1 MKDKKGLLSPL
12 FLKYQAEYEK
22 NPKSR
27 VFAPL
32 AEMYRKIGMADK
44 AMEILARGIK
54 FHPTYVLGYLGM
66 ASCYFDIQQYSLA
79 YSTLKPFIENN
90 RDNLR
95 LQRLFADTCVALGKK
110 EEALDTYKYLL
121 FILPKDKE
129 VAELVSKIED
139 ELHNLYKPIHR
150 PITIPESSI
159 LNERLDAEEYHTPQ
173 SKIIDLDSWVQLP
186 LNDRTPTKSD
196 SLSADPLDW
205 EMQKSKPVFEE
216 IVEETKP
223 EVRNFS
229 VVLDLSSVND
239 QPKDAEKEKLE
250 QIKETKSVEVLVVAP
265 QTNNP
270 IKTTAPIITHTLVDL
285 YIGQGHIEKALE
297 LLEKIL
303 LLNPND
309 TKTHDKIIEINQ
321 LLQDSIVSEESH
333 HQNRLKEVSP
343 TSVEE
348 VVELDAILNPTI
360 QSKVENKKVELK
372 SVELQS
378 EEEGHIALMAE
389 ISQLNVDLFLEPE
402 STAKPIEAKE
412 KKKTEKLDDKNQ
424 DSIVVKQELILN
436 SFLQKIRLRAEKFKN
451 L

>member
-54 FHPTYVLGYLGM
+54 FHPSYVLGYLGM
-66 ASCYFDIQQYSLA
+66 ASCYYDIQQFSLA
-79 YSTLKPFIENN
+79 YSTLKPFIEHN

-95 LQRLFADTCVALGKK
+95 LQRLFADSCVALGKK

-129 VAELVSKIED
+129 VAELVTKIEE

-150 PITIPESSI
+150 PITIPESNI
-159 LNERLDAEEYHTPQ
+159 LNERLDEEEFHSPQ

-186 LNDRTPTKSD
+186 LNDKAPIKTDR
-196 SLSADPLDW
+196 LSVDPLDW
-205 EMQKSKPVFEE
+205 EMQKTKTVFEN
-216 IVEETKP
+216 IPEEVKP
-223 EVRNFS
+223 EERKFS
-229 VVLDLSSVND
+229 VVLDLSSVSENV
-239 QPKDAEKEKLE
+239 PPSKEATNTEIKLE
-250 QIKETKSVEVLVVAP
+250 KTEQVQQVVGPA
-265 QTNNP
+265 N
-270 IKTTAPIITHTLVDL
+270 KRAAPIITHTLVDL

-309 TKTHDKIIEINQ
+309 IKTHDKIIEINQ
-321 LLQDSIVSEESH
+321 LLQDTIDSEESN
-333 HQNRLKEVSP
+333 QLSRQIDLTEQV
-343 TSVEE
+343 TDE
-348 VVELDAILNPTI
+348 VVELDAILNPTAKP
-360 QSKVENKKVELK
+360 KVEIKKVELK
-372 SVELQS
+372 NVELQS
-378 EEEGHIALMAE
+378 EEEGHQALMAE
-389 ISQLNVDLFLEPE
+389 ISQLNVDLFLESEPTITKE
-402 STAKPIEAKE
+402 EKSVTVVDNNRHSIIE
-412 KKKTEKLDDKNQ
+412 
-424 DSIVVKQELILN
+424 KQELILS
-436 SFLQKIRLRAEKFKN
+436 SFLVKIRQRAEKFKN

>member
-12 FLKYQAEYEK
+12 FLKYQSEYEK

-79 YSTLKPFIENN
+79 YSTLKPFIEQN

-129 VAELVSKIED
+129 VAELVAKIED

-150 PITIPESSI
+150 PITIPESNI
-159 LNERLDAEEYHTPQ
+159 LNERIDAEEYHTPQ
-173 SKIIDLDSWVQLP
+173 SKVIDLDSWVQLP
-186 LNDRTPTKSD
+186 LNERSAPKTD
-196 SLSADPLDW
+196 SSSVDPLDW
-205 EMQKSKPVFEE
+205 EMQKAKPIFEE
-216 IVEETKP
+216 IAEVKKP
-223 EVRNFS
+223 EERNFS
-229 VVLDLSSVND
+229 VVLDLNSTSDEPRNSNEQKFEV
-239 QPKDAEKEKLE
+239 KIEEKPVS
-250 QIKETKSVEVLVVAP
+250 ITVSTETVAP
-265 QTNNP
+265 V
-270 IKTTAPIITHTLVDL
+270 KTAAPIITHTLVDL

-321 LLQDSIVSEESH
+321 LLQDSIVTAESH
-333 HQNRLKEVSP
+333 QGSSNISSP
-343 TSVEE
+343 VDE
-348 VVELDAILNPTI
+348 VVELDAILNSGTHA
-360 QSKVENKKVELK
+360 KVETKKVELK
-372 SVELQS
+372 NVELQS
-378 EEEGHIALMAE
+378 EEDGHKALMAE

-402 STAKPIEAKE
+402 PITEKIELVSAKNIE
-412 KKKTEKLDDKNQ
+412 KKSDKNH
-424 DSIVVKQELILN
+424 DNIIEKQELILN
-436 SFLQKIRLRAEKFKN
+436 SFLQKIRQRAEKFKS

>member
-186 LNDRTPTKSD
+186 LNDRTPTKTD

-216 IVEETKP
+216 IVEEVKP

-239 QPKDAEKEKLE
+239 QPKVAEKEN
-250 QIKETKSVEVLVVAP
+250 KETKSEEDLVTP

-270 IKTTAPIITHTLVDL
+270 VKTTAPIITHTLVDL

-333 HQNRLKEVSP
+333 LQNRMKDVPL

-348 VVELDAILNPTI
+348 VVELDAILNPTN
-360 QSKVENKKVELK
+360 QAKVENKKVELK

-402 STAKPIEAKE
+402 STTKPVTALE
-412 KKKTEKLDDKNQ
+412 KKKTEKFDDKNQ

>member
-186 LNDRTPTKSD
+186 LNDRNPSKAD

-216 IVEETKP
+216 IVEEVKP

-239 QPKDAEKEKLE
+239 QPKVAEKEN
-250 QIKETKSVEVLVVAP
+250 KETKSEEVLVTP

-333 HQNRLKEVSP
+333 LQSRMKDVSP

-348 VVELDAILNPTI
+348 VVELDAILNPTN
-360 QSKVENKKVELK
+360 QAKVENKKVELK
-372 SVELQS
+372 RVELQS

-402 STAKPIEAKE
+402 STTKPVTALE

>member
-186 LNDRTPTKSD
+186 LNDRTPSKTD

-216 IVEETKP
+216 IVEEVKP

-239 QPKDAEKEKLE
+239 QPKVAEKEN
-250 QIKETKSVEVLVVAP
+250 KETKSEEDLVTP

-270 IKTTAPIITHTLVDL
+270 VKTTAPIITHTLVDL

-333 HQNRLKEVSP
+333 LQNRMKDVPL

-348 VVELDAILNPTI
+348 VVELDAILNPTN
-360 QSKVENKKVELK
+360 QAKVENKKVELK

-402 STAKPIEAKE
+402 STTKPVTALE
-412 KKKTEKLDDKNQ
+412 KKKTEKFDDKNQ

>member
-54 FHPTYVLGYLGM
+54 FHPSYVLGYLGM
-66 ASCYFDIQQYSLA
+66 ASCYYDIQQFSLA
-79 YSTLKPFIENN
+79 YSTLKPFIEHN

-95 LQRLFADTCVALGKK
+95 LQRLFADSCVALGKK

-129 VAELVSKIED
+129 VAELVTKIEE

-150 PITIPESSI
+150 PITIPESNI
-159 LNERLDAEEYHTPQ
+159 LNERLDEEEVHSPQ

-186 LNDRTPTKSD
+186 LNDKAPIKTDR
-196 SLSADPLDW
+196 LSVDPLDW
-205 EMQKSKPVFEE
+205 EMQKTKTVFEN
-216 IVEETKP
+216 IPEEVKP
-223 EVRNFS
+223 EERKFS
-229 VVLDLSSVND
+229 VVLDLSSVSENV
-239 QPKDAEKEKLE
+239 PPSKEATNTEIKLE
-250 QIKETKSVEVLVVAP
+250 KTEQVQQVVGP
-265 QTNNP
+265 TN
-270 IKTTAPIITHTLVDL
+270 KRAAPIITHTLVDL

-309 TKTHDKIIEINQ
+309 IKTHDKIIEINQ
-321 LLQDSIVSEESH
+321 LLQDTIDSEESN
-333 HQNRLKEVSP
+333 QLSRQIDLTEQV
-343 TSVEE
+343 TDE
-348 VVELDAILNPTI
+348 VVELDAILNPTAKP
-360 QSKVENKKVELK
+360 KVEIKKVELK
-372 SVELQS
+372 NVELQS
-378 EEEGHIALMAE
+378 EEEGHQALMAE
-389 ISQLNVDLFLEPE
+389 ISQLNVDLFLESEPTITKE
-402 STAKPIEAKE
+402 EKSVTVVDNNRHSIIE
-412 KKKTEKLDDKNQ
+412 
-424 DSIVVKQELILN
+424 KQELILS
-436 SFLQKIRLRAEKFKN
+436 SFLVKIRQRAEKFKN

>member
-54 FHPTYVLGYLGM
+54 FHPSYVLGYLGM
-66 ASCYFDIQQYSLA
+66 ASCYYDIQQYSLA
-79 YSTLKPFIENN
+79 YSTLKPFIEHN

-95 LQRLFADTCVALGKK
+95 LQRLFADSCVALGKK

-129 VAELVSKIED
+129 VAELVTKIEE

-150 PITIPESSI
+150 PITIPESNI
-159 LNERLDAEEYHTPQ
+159 LNERLDEEEFHSPQ

-186 LNDRTPTKSD
+186 LNDKAPIKTDR
-196 SLSADPLDW
+196 LSVDPLDW
-205 EMQKSKPVFEE
+205 EMQKTKTVFENIPDE
-216 IVEETKP
+216 VKP
-223 EVRNFS
+223 EERKFS
-229 VVLDLSSVND
+229 VVLDLSSVSENV
-239 QPKDAEKEKLE
+239 PPSKEATNTEIKLE
-250 QIKETKSVEVLVVAP
+250 KTEQVQQVVGPA
-265 QTNNP
+265 N
-270 IKTTAPIITHTLVDL
+270 KRAAPIITHTLVDL

-309 TKTHDKIIEINQ
+309 IKTHDKIIEINQ
-321 LLQDSIVSEESH
+321 LLQDTIDSEESNQLS
-333 HQNRLKEVSP
+333 HQIDLTEQV
-343 TSVEE
+343 TDE
-348 VVELDAILNPTI
+348 VVELDAILNPTAKP
-360 QSKVENKKVELK
+360 KVEIKKVELK
-372 SVELQS
+372 NVELQS
-378 EEEGHIALMAE
+378 EEEGHQALMAE
-389 ISQLNVDLFLEPE
+389 ISQLNVDLFLESEPTITKE
-402 STAKPIEAKE
+402 EKSVTVVDNNRHSIIE
-412 KKKTEKLDDKNQ
+412 
-424 DSIVVKQELILN
+424 KQELILS
-436 SFLQKIRLRAEKFKN
+436 SFLVKIRQRAEKFKN

>member
-54 FHPTYVLGYLGM
+54 FHPSYVLGYLGM
-66 ASCYFDIQQYSLA
+66 ASCYYDIQQFSLA
-79 YSTLKPFIENN
+79 YSTLKPFIEHN

-95 LQRLFADTCVALGKK
+95 LQRLFADSCVALGKK

-129 VAELVSKIED
+129 VAELVTKIEE

-150 PITIPESSI
+150 PITIPESNI
-159 LNERLDAEEYHTPQ
+159 LNERLDEEEFHSPQ

-186 LNDRTPTKSD
+186 LNDKAPIKTDR
-196 SLSADPLDW
+196 LSVDPLDW
-205 EMQKSKPVFEE
+205 EMQKTKTVFEN
-216 IVEETKP
+216 IPEEVKP
-223 EVRNFS
+223 EERKFS
-229 VVLDLSSVND
+229 VVLDLSSVSENV
-239 QPKDAEKEKLE
+239 PPSKEATNTEIKLE
-250 QIKETKSVEVLVVAP
+250 KTEQVQQVVGPA
-265 QTNNP
+265 N
-270 IKTTAPIITHTLVDL
+270 KRAAPIITHTLVDL

-309 TKTHDKIIEINQ
+309 IKTHDKIIEINQ
-321 LLQDSIVSEESH
+321 LLQDTIDSEESN
-333 HQNRLKEVSP
+333 QLSRQIDLTEQV
-343 TSVEE
+343 TDE
-348 VVELDAILNPTI
+348 VVELDAILNPTAKP
-360 QSKVENKKVELK
+360 KVEIKKVELK
-372 SVELQS
+372 NVELQS
-378 EEEGHIALMAE
+378 EEEGHQALMAE
-389 ISQLNVDLFLEPE
+389 ISQLNVDLFLESEPTITKE
-402 STAKPIEAKE
+402 EKSFTVVDNNRHSIIE
-412 KKKTEKLDDKNQ
+412 
-424 DSIVVKQELILN
+424 KQELILS
-436 SFLQKIRLRAEKFKN
+436 SFLVKIRQRAEKFKN

>member
-54 FHPTYVLGYLGM
+54 FHPSYVLGYLGM
-66 ASCYFDIQQYSLA
+66 ASCYYDIQQFSLA
-79 YSTLKPFIENN
+79 YSTLKPFIEHN

-95 LQRLFADTCVALGKK
+95 LQRLFADSCVALGKK

-129 VAELVSKIED
+129 VAELVTKIEE

-150 PITIPESSI
+150 PITIPESNI
-159 LNERLDAEEYHTPQ
+159 LNERLDEEEVHSPQ

-186 LNDRTPTKSD
+186 LNDKAPIKTDR
-196 SLSADPLDW
+196 LSVDPLDW
-205 EMQKSKPVFEE
+205 EMQKTKTVFEN
-216 IVEETKP
+216 IPEEVKP
-223 EVRNFS
+223 EERKFS
-229 VVLDLSSVND
+229 VVLDLSSVSENV
-239 QPKDAEKEKLE
+239 PPSKEATNTEIKLE
-250 QIKETKSVEVLVVAP
+250 KTEQVQQVVGPA
-265 QTNNP
+265 N
-270 IKTTAPIITHTLVDL
+270 KRAAPIITHTLVDL

-309 TKTHDKIIEINQ
+309 IKTHDKIIEINQ
-321 LLQDSIVSEESH
+321 LLQDTIDSEESNQLS
-333 HQNRLKEVSP
+333 HQIDLTEQV
-343 TSVEE
+343 TDE
-348 VVELDAILNPTI
+348 VVELDAILNPTAKP
-360 QSKVENKKVELK
+360 KVEIKKVELK
-372 SVELQS
+372 NVELQS
-378 EEEGHIALMAE
+378 EEEGHQALMAE
-389 ISQLNVDLFLEPE
+389 ISQLNVDLFLESEPTITKE
-402 STAKPIEAKE
+402 EKSVTVVDNNRHSIIE
-412 KKKTEKLDDKNQ
+412 
-424 DSIVVKQELILN
+424 KQELILS
-436 SFLQKIRLRAEKFKN
+436 SFLVKIRQRAEKFKN

>member
-54 FHPTYVLGYLGM
+54 FHPSYVLGYLGM
-66 ASCYFDIQQYSLA
+66 ASCYYDIQQYSLA
-79 YSTLKPFIENN
+79 YSTLKPFIEHN

-95 LQRLFADTCVALGKK
+95 LQRLFADSCVALGKK

-129 VAELVSKIED
+129 VAELVTKIEE

-150 PITIPESSI
+150 PITIPESNI
-159 LNERLDAEEYHTPQ
+159 LNERLDEEEFHSPQ

-186 LNDRTPTKSD
+186 LNDKAPIKTDR
-196 SLSADPLDW
+196 LSVDPLDW
-205 EMQKSKPVFEE
+205 EMQKTKTVFEN
-216 IVEETKP
+216 IPEEVKP
-223 EVRNFS
+223 EERKFS
-229 VVLDLSSVND
+229 VVLDLSSVSENV
-239 QPKDAEKEKLE
+239 PPSKEATNTEIKLE
-250 QIKETKSVEVLVVAP
+250 KTEQVQQVVGPA
-265 QTNNP
+265 N
-270 IKTTAPIITHTLVDL
+270 KRAAPIITHTLVDL

-309 TKTHDKIIEINQ
+309 IKTHDKIIEINQ
-321 LLQDSIVSEESH
+321 LLQDTIDSEESN
-333 HQNRLKEVSP
+333 QLSRQIDLTEQV
-343 TSVEE
+343 TDE
-348 VVELDAILNPTI
+348 VVELDAILNPTAKP
-360 QSKVENKKVELK
+360 KVEIKKVELK
-372 SVELQS
+372 NVELQS
-378 EEEGHIALMAE
+378 EEEGHQALMAE
-389 ISQLNVDLFLEPE
+389 ISQLNVDLFLESEPTITKE
-402 STAKPIEAKE
+402 EKSVTVVDNNRHSIIE
-412 KKKTEKLDDKNQ
+412 
-424 DSIVVKQELILN
+424 KQELILS
-436 SFLQKIRLRAEKFKN
+436 SFLVKIRQRAEKFKN